1 MGGRG
6 YLVTV
11 TMHVLAAVIWLGGAF
26 FFALVG
32 APVLRQ
38 VEPPEARRAL
48 FDALGR
54 RFRVVGWTAVAV
66 LLASGL
72 LLLHLRGWLD
82 PALDGSLWWTP
93 AGRLLGWKL
102 AAVAGM
108 IVATAVHDF
117 LLGPRAARGG
127 AGAEVHRLRSARW
140 ARAGALLGLLALL
153 AAVRLAR
160 GL

>member
-1 MGGRG
+1 MSGG
-6 YLVTV
+6 YF
-11 TMHVLAAVIWLGGAF
+11 AAVAVHVVAAVVWLGGAF

-32 APVLRQ
+32 APVLRR
-38 VEPPEARRAL
+38 VDPPELRRAL

-54 RFRVVGWTAVAV
+54 RFRAVGWGTVAI
-66 LLASGL
+66 LLASGVA
-72 LLLHLRGWLD
+72 LLHLRGWLG
-82 PALDGSLWWTP
+82 PALDGSLWPTP
-93 AGRLLGWKL
+93 AGRLLAWKL

-117 LLGPRAARGG
+117 HLGPRAAT
-127 AGAEVHRLRSARW
+127 AGPDAESLRRRSATW
-140 ARAGALLGLLALL
+140 ARAGALLGLVALL